1 MNYKALYSKII
12 ENAKDRNTPKGGKA
26 IVESHHIIPTA
37 CGGPNTKDNKVN
49 LTLREHFI
57 CHVLLAK
64 IYKDT
69 EYYAKMSRAVVAM
82 SQRGSTTSKSYSK
95 IKKDHIRNLRNQVI
109 SDEQKQAISRANI
122 GNKSRS
128 GHKNSPE
135 HIESLRQSRIGVKHT
150 QETKEKWS
158 MIRKGVPAYNKGITG
173 VVSFTQKTKECP
185 HCNKIGGSSMM
196 QRWHFDNCKFKEKSN
211 VS

>member
-1 MNYKALYSKII
+1 MNYKALYNKII
-12 ENAKDRNTPKGGKA
+12 ENAKDRNTRKGGKA

-49 LTLREHFI
+49 LTPREHFI

-69 EYYAKMSRAVVAM
+69 EYYAKMCRAVVAM

-95 IKKDHIRNLRNQVI
+95 IKEDHIQNLRNQVI

-122 GNKSRS
+122 GNKSRR

-135 HIESLRQSRIGVKHT
+135 HIDALRRSRIGVKHT

-158 MIRKGVPAYNKGITG
+158 LIRKGKPAYNKGITG
-173 VVSFTQKTKECP
+173 VVSFAQKTKECP
-185 HCNKIGGSSMM
+185 HCSKIGGSSMM
-196 QRWHFDNCKFKEKSN
+196 LRWHFDNCKFKEKSN